1 MEGNESHAKKK
12 AQPLGSRG
20 STARNKK
27 EFATGEQ
34 QKRKTIAPATKQ
46 KTVFEVCR
54 FQTFRGAPTLEQE
67 RNVHSEIETTRREG
81 NPAPEKTQPLGS
93 GESTVYD
100 IEDLK
105 GDKPSRE
112 ARGKKHFSFIG
123 RAPVVER
130 EHPGPGNSPTKK
142 TQGKVA
148 PQSKAES
155 AVDCRYQM

>member
-112 ARGKKHFSFIG
+112 ARAKKVCFRHREGTG
-123 RAPVVER
+123 RRARTPR
-130 EHPGPGNSPTKK
+130 SGGPANKK
-142 TQGKVA
+142 IRG
-148 PQSKAES
+148 
-155 AVDCRYQM
+155 